1 MAKKGKVQDDNTQF
15 LSATSSRADKYY
27 APVQEATISE
37 ELLSFLKSAFTNQL
51 SKEVWTNVM
60 EQYPDIKGTAEFLVS
75 PVMQTG
81 MKDDIKRVHGFTKTK
96 DVFTFDDGL
105 ADKQAPF
112 ISAVRPL
119 VCALQSL
126 EMVGG
131 VDDDGEEIPG
141 PDPDHIKALIEDAI
155 VLLGNPH
162 CRLNSWR
169 QRRFAEFQTDVG
181 KRTLKDQIPADKHL
195 FPEQFHNV
203 IREEHDHA
211 NTNRKVV
218 AQPVSA
224 HKRFFPGQRGKFQS
238 NNSFRNQSYRRS
250 TFVRQ
255 QKNDSFGKNPNNRS
269 SWSRRGGYSKHKGS

>member
-1 MAKKGKVQDDNTQF
+1 MDDVPQNPLSRDDITSVIKQKVAETLKRTLPGLLRNALIAPDFNNPPNVETNEGEPIAKKGKVRDDNTQF

-131 VDDDGEEIPG
+131 VDVMVRRYRV
-141 PDPDHIKALIEDAI
+141 LILTI
-155 VLLGNPH
+155 
-162 CRLNSWR
+162 S
-169 QRRFAEFQTDVG
+169 
-181 KRTLKDQIPADKHL
+181 KHL
-195 FPEQFHNV
+195 
-203 IREEHDHA
+203 
-211 NTNRKVV
+211 
-218 AQPVSA
+218 
-224 HKRFFPGQRGKFQS
+224 
-238 NNSFRNQSYRRS
+238 
-250 TFVRQ
+250 
-255 QKNDSFGKNPNNRS
+255 
-269 SWSRRGGYSKHKGS
+269 

>member
-1 MAKKGKVQDDNTQF
+1 MIEQKVAETLKRTLPGLLRNALSAPDFNNSPNVETNEGEPIAKKGKVQDDNTQF

-27 APVQEATISE
+27 ASVQEATISE

-131 VDDDGEEIPG
+131 VGDDGEEIPG

-155 VLLGNPH
+155 VLLGNAH

-169 QRRFAEFQTDVG
+169 QRRFAEFLTDVG

-211 NTNRKVV
+211 NC
-218 AQPVSA
+218 Q
-224 HKRFFPGQRGKFQS
+224 H
-238 NNSFRNQSYRRS
+238 
-250 TFVRQ
+250 
-255 QKNDSFGKNPNNRS
+255 
-269 SWSRRGGYSKHKGS
+269 

>member
-1 MAKKGKVQDDNTQF
+1 MIEQKVAETLKRTLPGLLRNALIAPDFNNSPNVETNEGETIAKKGKFQDDNIQF

-96 DVFTFDDGL
+96 DVFSFDDGL

-131 VDDDGEEIPG
+131 VDDDGEEIPA
-141 PDPDHIKALIEDAI
+141 PDSDHIKALIEDAV
-155 VLLGNPH
+155 VLLGNAH

-169 QRRFAEFQTDVG
+169 QRQFAEFLTDVG
-181 KRTLKDQIPADKHL
+181 KRTLKDQILADKHL

-203 IREEHDHA
+203 IREEHGHA
-211 NTNRKVV
+211 NTNPKVV
-218 AQPVSA
+218 AWTASIGPE
-224 HKRFFPGQRGKFQS
+224 KIF
-238 NNSFRNQSYRRS
+238 
-250 TFVRQ
+250 
-255 QKNDSFGKNPNNRS
+255 
-269 SWSRRGGYSKHKGS
+269 SWPTG